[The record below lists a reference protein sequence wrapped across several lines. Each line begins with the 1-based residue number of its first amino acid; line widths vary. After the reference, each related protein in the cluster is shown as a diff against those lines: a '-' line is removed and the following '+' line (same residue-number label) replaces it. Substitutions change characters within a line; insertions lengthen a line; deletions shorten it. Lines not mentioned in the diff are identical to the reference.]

1 MSISNTPVSC
11 LPVSLF
17 QDFFDRSMNLVD
29 WAAYAKE
36 LGMDYIDLNR
46 RCLLDMTVEEAAAIS
61 EKLAVPV
68 MMVTT
73 YSDFTNPDPKA
84 LEEAVEAAKH
94 DIALCAALKAKYL
107 RLTAGQAYPD
117 QDDDEMI
124 DRIYR
129 CFQACLPVAQEA
141 GVGIL
146 LENHSKPG
154 AWQYPDFDFHF
165 ERMLKLWEKM
175 KDLPIGVN
183 FDTANGYALENWRA
197 LVEAFGDRI
206 ETVHI
211 NELESISPLKFG
223 CVGEGI
229 VPQVEIL
236 QEVWKYGFHGPI
248 CIEEACMRGKEGIKT
263 AFLNTK
269 SILKELDEKISG

>member
-1 MSISNTPVSC
+1 MNIASAPVSC

-17 QDFFDRSMNLVD
+17 QEFFDRKLTLTG
-29 WAAYAKE
+29 WAEYAAG
-36 LGMDYIDLNR
+36 LGMDYIDINR
-46 RCLLDMTVEEAAAIS
+46 RCLLDMTVAQAEETA
-61 EKLAVPV
+61 EKLALPI

-73 YSDFTNPDPKA
+73 YSDFSNPAPEGLKA
-84 LEEAVEAAKH
+84 AVEAAKQ
-94 DIALCAALKAKYL
+94 DIALCRALKVKYL
-107 RLTAGQAYPD
+107 RLTAGQHYPD
-117 QDDDEMI
+117 QPDDEVI
-124 DRIYR
+124 DRIYK
-129 CFQACLPVAQEA
+129 CFETCLPLAQEA

-183 FDTANGYALENWRA
+183 FDTANAYALENWRA
-197 LVEAFGDRI
+197 LVEAFGDRV

-211 NELESISPLKFG
+211 NELASISPLKFG

-236 QEVWKYGFHGPI
+236 REVYRNGFHGPI
-248 CIEEACMRGKEGIKT
+248 CIEEACMRGKEGIET
-263 AFLNTK
+263 AFRNTK
-269 SILKELDEKISG
+269 NILQELQNAI

>member
-1 MSISNTPVSC
+1 MTLSNTPISC

-17 QDFFDRSMNLVD
+17 QDFFDRSMNILD

-36 LGMDYIDLNR
+36 LGMDYIDVNR
-46 RCLLDMTVEEAAAIS
+46 RCLLDMTVAEAESIS
-61 EKLAVPV
+61 GQLAVPV
-68 MMVTT
+68 MMITT

-84 LEEAVEAAKH
+84 LEEAVKAAKH
-94 DIALCAALKAKYL
+94 DIALTAALKGKYL

-117 QDDDEMI
+117 QDDAEMI

-129 CFQACLPVAQEA
+129 CFEACLPVAQAA

-183 FDTANGYALENWRA
+183 FDTANAYALENWRA
-197 LVEAFGDRI
+197 LVEAFGGRI

-211 NELESISPLKFG
+211 NELESITPLKFG

-269 SILKELDEKISG
+269 SILEELGSKLG